1 MFLSE
6 NVPFAM
12 PLGLSY
18 ASTHR
23 VFSAADLIGSHMHA
37 GRLEAFL
44 WLLILQNWVSNRHFG
59 RLSGRWLEEFCH
71 NYALWTI

>member
-18 ASTHR
+18 ASTHM
-23 VFSAADLIGSHMHA
+23 VFNAAGLIGSHVHA
-37 GRLEAFL
+37 GRFEAFL
-44 WLLILQNWVSNRHFG
+44 RLLVLQNWVSNRHFG
-59 RLSGRWLEEFCH
+59 RMSGCWLEEFCH
-71 NYALWTI
+71 NYAL